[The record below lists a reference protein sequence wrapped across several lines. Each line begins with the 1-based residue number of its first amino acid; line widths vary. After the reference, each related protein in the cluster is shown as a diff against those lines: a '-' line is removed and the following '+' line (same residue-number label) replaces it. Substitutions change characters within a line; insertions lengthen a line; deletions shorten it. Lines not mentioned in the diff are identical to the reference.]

1 MDALEHEEADGRFS
15 HWELVSCKCVDTYV
29 RVKKN
34 QNQICWKWRKV
45 RGCPLLCE
53 AGRLREGDQ
62 LRLRQQVTSV
72 HLGWSRWDQLPGAS
86 PASSVTPILLP
97 SYWSAVHLAFGLT
110 PRRCRRR
117 GCLAVDVAAAQLSQH
132 EAVSAW
138 LLDAVA
144 EISLG

>member
-62 LRLRQQVTSV
+62 LRLRGSRSLLCIWAGHIGTSPLV
-72 HLGWSRWDQLPGAS
+72 HLQP
-86 PASSVTPILLP
+86 PV
-97 SYWSAVHLAFGLT
+97 
-110 PRRCRRR
+110 
-117 GCLAVDVAAAQLSQH
+117 
-132 EAVSAW
+132 
-138 LLDAVA
+138 
-144 EISLG
+144 